1 MAASRRRQ
9 RLAKLQRR
17 RMGIPRWH
25 LTFLGITSLT
35 AKLIMDLINLHVRKV
50 YPADSLD
57 LLHTSVIDLF
67 VY

>member
-1 MAASRRRQ
+1 
-9 RLAKLQRR
+9 
-17 RMGIPRWH
+17 MGIPRWH

-35 AKLIMDLINLHVRKV
+35 AKLIMDLINLHVGKV

-57 LLHTSVIDLF
+57 LLYNSLIDLF